1 MPRGVFVKQSGT
13 PLTWALRTGLV
24 LCVLAL
30 AALQGCAIN
39 RESASASPDVDLFR
53 LKKFY
58 VVKFAPDQ
66 RGINMVIT
74 NELNRL
80 GFDASTGL
88 DLDTPKD
95 VDAVVTYEDKWQW
108 DITMYMI
115 GLTITMREPGSNRLL
130 AIGHSYHTS
139 LTRKSPPE
147 MVAEV
152 LANIFKAKN
161 K

>member
-1 MPRGVFVKQSGT
+1 MWEGVIVNQSRT
-13 PLTWALRTGLV
+13 PLAWSLRTGLFI
-24 LCVLAL
+24 CVLAL

-39 RESASASPDVDLFR
+39 RESASSSPDVDLLQ

-66 RGINMVIT
+66 RGINMAIA

-80 GFDASTGL
+80 GFEASTGL
-88 DLDTPKD
+88 DIDTPKD
-95 VDAVVTYEDKWQW
+95 VDAIVTYEDKWQW

-115 GLTITMREPGSNRLL
+115 GLTITMREPGSNRML
-130 AIGHSYHTS
+130 AVGHSYHTS
-139 LTRKSPPE
+139 LTRKSPQE

-152 LANIFKAKN
+152 LANIFKAKD

>member
-1 MPRGVFVKQSGT
+1 MRKGDFVKQSRT
-13 PLTWALRTGLV
+13 PLTWALRSGFFI
-24 LCVLAL
+24 CVLAL

-39 RESASASPDVDLFR
+39 RESASTSPDVDLSQ

-66 RGINMVIT
+66 RGINMVIA
-74 NELNRL
+74 NELTRL
-80 GFDASTGL
+80 GFEASTGL
-88 DLDTPKD
+88 DLDAPKD
-95 VDAVVTYEDKWQW
+95 VDAIVTYEDKWQW
-108 DITMYMI
+108 DMTMYMI

-152 LANIFKAKN
+152 LTNIFKAKN